1 MEYVI
6 RETTEL
12 KDKKHH
18 SEPLLCFCW
27 ALLSCG
33 TVSIY
38 VI

>member
-12 KDKKHH
+12 KDKHH